1 MAYHVIELPDDEH
14 EALLKALSGVEAA
27 YGDALGRALESLRS
41 GAPSASVTAMQRAL
55 RMLGEHD
62 GDPMSRAPSRAAGV
76 LRSALESL
84 GVGVEERGDEPR
96 PFDTN
101 ARPA

>member
-1 MAYHVIELPDDEH
+1 
-14 EALLKALSGVEAA
+14 
-27 YGDALGRALESLRS
+27 
-41 GAPSASVTAMQRAL
+41 MQRAL

-84 GVGVEERGDEPR
+84 GVAVEVRGDEPR

-101 ARPA
+101 ARLA